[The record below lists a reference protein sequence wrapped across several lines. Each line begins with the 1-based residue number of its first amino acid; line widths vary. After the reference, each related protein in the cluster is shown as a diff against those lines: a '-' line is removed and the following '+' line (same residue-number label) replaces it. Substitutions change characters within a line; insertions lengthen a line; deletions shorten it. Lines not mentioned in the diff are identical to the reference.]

1 MLAYRADGTEVDT
14 VVVDGRV
21 LLEGRRPPEMGPG
34 EEAELLARARAASEG
49 IAGEARLAG
58 YRDRPGGRCGVCAGN
73 FAYQKLL
80 SRSGRPV
87 LA

>member
-1 MLAYRADGTEVDT
+1 

-34 EEAELLARARAASEG
+34 EEAELLARAQAASER

-58 YRDRPGGRCGVCAGN
+58 YPDRGWWSMRGV
-73 FAYQKLL
+73 
-80 SRSGRPV
+80 
-87 LA
+87 